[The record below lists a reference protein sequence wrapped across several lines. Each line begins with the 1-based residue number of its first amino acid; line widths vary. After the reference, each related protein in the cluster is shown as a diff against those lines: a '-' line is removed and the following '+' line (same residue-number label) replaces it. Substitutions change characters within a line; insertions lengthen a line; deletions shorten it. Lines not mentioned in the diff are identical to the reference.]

1 MKTFNHVLPHRD
13 EITIEL
19 LEGNVVQLTQENPS
33 ANQPDQLRIHAD
45 DIPMLIDTLTR
56 ALNVAKADF

>member
-13 EITIEL
+13 EISIEL

-33 ANQPDQLRIHAD
+33 SSHPDQIRIHAD
-45 DIPMLIDTLTR
+45 DVPVLIDALTR
-56 ALNVAKADF
+56 AENVAKADF